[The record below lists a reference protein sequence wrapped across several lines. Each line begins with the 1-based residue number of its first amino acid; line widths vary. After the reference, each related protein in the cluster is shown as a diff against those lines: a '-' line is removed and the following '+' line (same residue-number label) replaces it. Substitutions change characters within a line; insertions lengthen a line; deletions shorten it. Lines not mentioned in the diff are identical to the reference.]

1 MLVCRKNANQALA
14 AARELAGTAVQVI
27 GEIESA
33 GGRLGSAV
41 DLVRVKPGFARN
53 YLLPQGKAAI
63 ATKAKVKELEHQKR
77 VITEKLAKE
86 LKDLEAVKH
95 KIESIVLEFTAQA
108 GEEGKLFGSITAAN
122 IAEQLGEKGIE
133 VDRGFVEV
141 FGGSLEVA
149 DTILGE
155 AEAMAL
161 PAAFWRERSPSISC
175 PIGRSSA
182 SRARMRS
189 TSHSMCFFAA
199 PALTASGLARMN
211 LMSSKPTVPSSQS

>member
-1 MLVCRKNANQALA
+1 MSLVDLILTDDVPKLG
-14 AARELAGTAVQVI
+14 EAG
-27 GEIESA
+27 
-33 GGRLGSAV
+33 

-53 YLLPQGKAAI
+53 YLLPQGKAAV

-133 VDRGFVEV
+133 IDRRK
-141 FGGSLEVA
+141 
-149 DTILGE
+149 LGL
-155 AEAMAL
+155 AEAIKSVGEHKVAL
-161 PAAFWRERSPSISC
+161 KLRGQLEANVKVVVTAAE
-175 PIGRSSA
+175 
-182 SRARMRS
+182 
-189 TSHSMCFFAA
+189 
-199 PALTASGLARMN
+199 
-211 LMSSKPTVPSSQS
+211 

>member
-1 MLVCRKNANQALA
+1 MSLVDLILTDDVPKLG
-14 AARELAGTAVQVI
+14 EAG
-27 GEIESA
+27 
-33 GGRLGSAV
+33 

-53 YLLPQGKAAI
+53 YLLPQGKAAV

-133 VDRGFVEV
+133 IDRRK
-141 FGGSLEVA
+141 LA
-149 DTILGE
+149 LGE
-155 AEAMAL
+155 AIKSVGEHRVALKLRGELEANVKVVVT
-161 PAAFWRERSPSISC
+161 AAE
-175 PIGRSSA
+175 
-182 SRARMRS
+182 
-189 TSHSMCFFAA
+189 
-199 PALTASGLARMN
+199 
-211 LMSSKPTVPSSQS
+211 

>member
-1 MLVCRKNANQALA
+1 MSLVDLILTDDVPKLG
-14 AARELAGTAVQVI
+14 EAG
-27 GEIESA
+27 
-33 GGRLGSAV
+33 

-53 YLLPQGKAAI
+53 YLLPQGKAAV

-133 VDRGFVEV
+133 VDRRK
-141 FGGSLEVA
+141 
-149 DTILGE
+149 LGL
-155 AEAMAL
+155 AEAIKSVGEHKVAL
-161 PAAFWRERSPSISC
+161 KLRGQLEANVKVVVTAAE
-175 PIGRSSA
+175 
-182 SRARMRS
+182 
-189 TSHSMCFFAA
+189 
-199 PALTASGLARMN
+199 
-211 LMSSKPTVPSSQS
+211 